1 MKESLS
7 MEEDEYYRLLDKG
20 IKQIPEDVKTTE
32 RWKIPLVDIEYE
44 GKTTIIRNWRKLVEQ
59 IRKDEKHLFK
69 HICKELGAAGDIQ
82 YSSGL
87 AVLKSIIK
95 KPSLNKQISNYCKEY
110 VICSTC
116 GKPDTDIIKDGRNH
130 VLKCQACGTR
140 RIIKL

>member
-1 MKESLS
+1 M
-7 MEEDEYYRLLDKG
+7 DEKDYYKLLDVG
-20 IKQIPEDVKTTE
+20 IEQIPEDVKTTE
-32 RWKIPLVDIEYE
+32 RWEIPTVDIEYE
-44 GKTTIIRNWRKLVEQ
+44 GKTTIIKNWRKIIEQ
-59 IRKDEKHLFK
+59 IHRDEKHLFK
-69 HICKELGAAGDIQ
+69 QICKELGAAGDIQ
-82 YSSGL
+82 HSSGR

-95 KPSLNKQISNYCKEY
+95 KSSLNKQIANYCKEY